1 MSKKSRIARLPAR
14 RKRIPKPSQN
24 ANDLSRVLRVS
35 ACHTRELDGYATHVH
50 LTERCTDPD
59 RVTMISG
66 FSFDLRALPTVV
78 NALIGVWKAADQ
90 DGSLKL
96 AQEGG
101 RHE

>member
-1 MSKKSRIARLPAR
+1 
-14 RKRIPKPSQN
+14 
-24 ANDLSRVLRVS
+24 
-35 ACHTRELDGYATHVH
+35 
-50 LTERCTDPD
+50 
-59 RVTMISG
+59 MISG